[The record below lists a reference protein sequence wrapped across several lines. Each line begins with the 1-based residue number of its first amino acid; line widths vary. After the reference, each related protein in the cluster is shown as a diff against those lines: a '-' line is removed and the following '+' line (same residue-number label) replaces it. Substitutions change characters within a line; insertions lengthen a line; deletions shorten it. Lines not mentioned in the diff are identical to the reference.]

1 MIKSENEMLKLDREE
16 FTIIIKRLEDVNLL
30 RGECPFSVFEIS
42 CRTIDWEHCSVC
54 STLIGKEVSIND
66 NKV

>member
-30 RGECPFSVFEIS
+30 RDECPFSVLEIP
-42 CRTIDWEHCSVC
+42 CRTIEWEHCSEC
-54 STLIGKEVSIND
+54 STLIGKEVTVNA
-66 NKV
+66 N